1 MLRQVSSRSQR
12 GKGGFK
18 TKNVLH
24 VCLLVAICV
33 WLLYQMKHSH
43 DKKKAYEERVSKLSF
58 KDGEKRLDLASFG
71 RKYLPHTVETE
82 PTRESQIEEEEDEKV
97 EHGVRREEAGDE
109 EESGAGDHEIDGKD
123 QEGSQRESEH
133 GAEVTAA
140 HEEGNKE
147 DRTKGVDGLQ
157 DRDHEEASHKA
168 REMSF
173 RGDDAS
179 SEVVHIIQEVE
190 HEEGLQEAR
199 ERSFKGDD
207 ASSAVA
213 HVPQANEPVSESEDG
228 GSRNLDETGSQRT
241 ETKDGEIQDEGSSA
255 LTQLDDSTG
264 NDTTAIPQGSE
275 PSHNNTVF
283 TRVVSPQ
290 KTTTG
295 GESETHEKQQQPDL
309 IIMSVI
315 NNQTD
320 SERHSTNMTGNVVR
334 LQTNSTSFS
343 TNQINF
349 LKNSTAVSIDGVA
362 AKANLTAK
370 WDANNVTASQNQ
382 TTSTHSVDGR
392 TNTVELETQE
402 PIEKDIAV
410 GKPEESE
417 ESYKN
422 SSATNEKVVQGNSV
436 HSLAHGDANLP
447 SIQNGVRKE
456 EAAET

>member
-1 MLRQVSSRSQR
+1 MLRQVSGRNQR

-58 KDGEKRLDLASFG
+58 KGGEKRLDLANFG
-71 RKYLPHTVETE
+71 RKDLRHTVETE
-82 PTRESQIEEEEDEKV
+82 PIREAQIQEEDDEKV
-97 EHGVRREEAGDE
+97 EHEVRREEGGDE
-109 EESGAGDHEIDGKD
+109 EEGG
-123 QEGSQRESEH
+123 
-133 GAEVTAA
+133 
-140 HEEGNKE
+140 EGNK

-190 HEEGLQEAR
+190 HEEGLREAR
-199 ERSFKGDD
+199 ERSFRGDD

-213 HVPQANEPVSESEDG
+213 HVPQVNEPVSESEDG
-228 GSRNLDETGSQRT
+228 GSRNLDETGSQTT
-241 ETKDGEIQDEGSSA
+241 ETKDGEVQDEDSSA
-255 LTQLDDSTG
+255 LTRLDNSRG
-264 NDTTAIPQGSE
+264 NGSE

-290 KTTTG
+290 STTT
-295 GESETHEKQQQPDL
+295 GESETHKKQRQPDL

-320 SERHSTNMTGNVVR
+320 SEGHSTNMT
-334 LQTNSTSFS
+334 
-343 TNQINF
+343 INF

-362 AKANLTAK
+362 AQASLTAK
-370 WDANNVTASQNQ
+370 WDANDVTASQNQ
-382 TTSTHSVDGR
+382 TTSTRSVDGR

-402 PIEKDIAV
+402 PIEKDITVA
-410 GKPEESE
+410 KPEDSE

-422 SSATNEKVVQGNSV
+422 SSATNENVVRGNSV
-436 HSLAHGDANLP
+436 HGLAHGDVNLP
-447 SIQNGVRKE
+447 GIQNGGHKE
-456 EAAET
+456 EAAAT

>member
-1 MLRQVSSRSQR
+1 MLRQVSGRNQR

-58 KDGEKRLDLASFG
+58 KGGEKRLDLANFS
-71 RKYLPHTVETE
+71 RKDLRHTVETE
-82 PTRESQIEEEEDEKV
+82 PIREAQIQEEDDEKV
-97 EHGVRREEAGDE
+97 EHEVRREEGGDE
-109 EESGAGDHEIDGKD
+109 EEGGAGDHELDGKD
-123 QEGSQRESEH
+123 QEGSERESEH
-133 GAEVTAA
+133 GEEVTAA
-140 HEEGNKE
+140 HKEGNK

-190 HEEGLQEAR
+190 HEEGLREAR
-199 ERSFKGDD
+199 ERSFRGDD

-213 HVPQANEPVSESEDG
+213 HVPQVNEPVSESEDG
-228 GSRNLDETGSQRT
+228 GSRNLDETGSQTT
-241 ETKDGEIQDEGSSA
+241 ETKDGEVQDEDSSA
-255 LTQLDDSTG
+255 LTRLDNSRG
-264 NDTTAIPQGSE
+264 NDSTAIPQGSE

-290 KTTTG
+290 STTT
-295 GESETHEKQQQPDL
+295 GESETHKKQRQPDL

-320 SERHSTNMTGNVVR
+320 SEGHSTNMTGNVVR

-343 TNQINF
+343 AHQINF

-362 AKANLTAK
+362 AQASLTAK
-370 WDANNVTASQNQ
+370 WDANDVTASQNQ
-382 TTSTHSVDGR
+382 TTSTRSVDGR

-402 PIEKDIAV
+402 PIEKDITVA
-410 GKPEESE
+410 KPEDSE

-422 SSATNEKVVQGNSV
+422 SSATNENVVRGNSV
-436 HSLAHGDANLP
+436 HGLAHGDVNLP
-447 SIQNGVRKE
+447 GIQNGGHKK
-456 EAAET
+456 EAAAT